1 VQQCLSS
8 VRPSVSPSG
17 LGGLVVA
24 LTLALTPTPHMQAAA
39 SAPLCNLALYFSPV
53 QEQIVAAG
61 GLAQLAALT
70 QRNNEPSLRLNAV
83 WALKNLTAMPSAT
96 AKAAVMTQ
104 LPYES
109 LRSLLEET
117 AEPSV
122 QVRGVALRRA
132 VESRVRVFRRCFR
145 RSSTICC

>member
-1 VQQCLSS
+1 V
-8 VRPSVSPSG
+8 
-17 LGGLVVA
+17 
-24 LTLALTPTPHMQAAA
+24 QAAA

-70 QRNNEPSLRLNAV
+70 SHNHELSLRLNAV
-83 WALKNLTAMPSAT
+83 WALKNLTAMPSAA

-109 LRSLLEET
+109 LRALLDET
-117 AEPSV
+117 TEPSV
-122 QVRGVALRRA
+122 QVRLAWCCGGLVCELCIN
-132 VESRVRVFRRCFR
+132 VVFGGE
-145 RSSTICC
+145 SSTFCCWIGHD

>member
-1 VQQCLSS
+1 
-8 VRPSVSPSG
+8 
-17 LGGLVVA
+17 
-24 LTLALTPTPHMQAAA
+24 MQAAA

-96 AKAAVMTQ
+96 AKAAIMTQ

-109 LRSLLEET
+109 LRSLLDDT

-122 QVRGVALRRA
+122 QVRDVALRRGGRKPFSGVSA
-132 VESRVRVFRRCFR
+132 LFSEEQQHLLNFTGS
-145 RSSTICC
+145 